1 MKIEVTLRKDYQGA
15 IIRVPKDVTALD
27 MKTVWELVD
36 RLIVGGARV
45 TDKGRLDFP
54 DRLPFCPNVDCGI
67 YDCIFHKLYQYL
79 RSSGRYGEEET
90 LAIGMCNPIK
100 MADIRFPSIYL
111 PLDNCSEKYYEYE
124 VLPIILRF
132 YDPNFMR
139 GLWRKVWS
147 EK

>member
-1 MKIEVTLRKDYQGA
+1 MDWQKKID
-15 IIRVPKDVTALD
+15 
-27 MKTVWELVD
+27 ELV
-36 RLIVGGARV
+36 VGGARV
-45 TDKGRLDFP
+45 TEGGRLDFP
-54 DRLPFCPNVDCGI
+54 DRLPFCPDNRCGN
-67 YDCIFHKLYQYL
+67 YDCIFHRLYQYL

-111 PLDNCSEKYYEYE
+111 PLDNCSEKYYKYE

-132 YDPNFMR
+132 YEPDFMR
-139 GLWRKVWS
+139 GLWEKAWS